1 MNVERVEAIAA
12 LAASTGWRPAAIVV
26 AGLRLAREATKED
39 AARAKR
45 ARRKRERTEPRAIAC
60 ESNAI

>member
-45 ARRKRERTEPRAIAC
+45 GRRNKCILGC
-60 ESNAI
+60 K